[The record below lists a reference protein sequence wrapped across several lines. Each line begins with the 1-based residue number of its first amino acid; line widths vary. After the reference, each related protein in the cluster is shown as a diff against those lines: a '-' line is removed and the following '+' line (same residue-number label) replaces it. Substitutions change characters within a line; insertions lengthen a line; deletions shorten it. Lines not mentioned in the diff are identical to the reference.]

1 MQCTLLTH
9 LVKTAPGLQREAED
23 RITGNRKGCPTMT
36 ETDPAIYD
44 LSRMRPGTPIEVWD
58 HGVIRHH
65 GIVEETAPKLGVVW
79 IRDTGTGERKLLSTT
94 DYDLRRP

>member
-1 MQCTLLTH
+1 
-9 LVKTAPGLQREAED
+9 
-23 RITGNRKGCPTMT
+23 MT

-44 LSRMRPGTPIEVWD
+44 LGRARPGTPIEVWD

-65 GIVEETAPKLGVVW
+65 GIVEETAPRLGVVW
-79 IRDTGTGERKLLSTT
+79 IRDTGTGTGTGERKMISTV